1 MSAQQEQHAHPHG
14 EGDPVHGAAQVPLEG
29 SELKPKDLSGAVV
42 WTQDKEKVVDVNHG
56 EAESRRERGK
66 SIEDAGGKSDEL

>member
-1 MSAQQEQHAHPHG
+1 
-14 EGDPVHGAAQVPLEG
+14 
-29 SELKPKDLSGAVV
+29 
-42 WTQDKEKVVDVNHG
+42 VDVNHG

>member
-1 MSAQQEQHAHPHG
+1 K
-14 EGDPVHGAAQVPLEG
+14 DGAEQVPVEG
-29 SELKPKDLSGAVV
+29 WEQKPKDLSAPVV